1 MKTYLFCEKA
11 KLYYNC
17 TMIEEK
23 KELNPENM
31 PHEKESI
38 GSFLWEIIK
47 FTAIAVLIVVPIR
60 VYIAQPYIVSGSSMD
75 PTFHNGDYL
84 IVDQLSYRLKGPERG
99 DVVIFR
105 FPQNPSQFFIKRIIG
120 LPGETVVLD
129 DGASVIQ
136 SNEYPGGFTLKEP
149 YVRINSNDIKTVSL
163 GDGEY
168 FVMGDNRGAS
178 FDSRSW
184 GALPEDLLVGRAL
197 VRLLPISKAAVLPGE
212 YKISA
217 TSDMPARAEEK

>member
-1 MKTYLFCEKA
+1 
-11 KLYYNC
+11 
-17 TMIEEK
+17 MIEEK
-23 KELNPENM
+23 RNSTRKACHMKKNLSALFCG
-31 PHEKESI
+31 KS
-38 GSFLWEIIK
+38 IK
-47 FTAIAVLIVVPIR
+47 FTAIAVLIVVPMR
-60 VYIAQPYIVSGSSMD
+60 VYIAQPYIVSGV
-75 PTFHNGDYL
+75 PWTTFHNGDYL

-168 FVMGDNRGAS
+168 FVMGDNRRGK
-178 FDSRSW
+178 FRFPFM
-184 GALPEDLLVGRAL
+184 GALPETSFGRAL

-217 TSDMPARAEEK
+217 TGDMPARAEEK